1 MNIKVFKFGGASVK
15 DAAHIYNVRSII
27 EKYNDC
33 KLCVVVSALGK
44 TTNALEQVCRA
55 YQNEGIEIFSQMMQ
69 DIVDF
74 HLEEAEKLNVPI
86 ADLQNAYND
95 LISNCISAI
104 EGLEKENSEAIYDQ
118 IVSLGELMSTKLLTA
133 YLKIKNSKSEWVD
146 IRGIIKTDARHQE
159 GRVNLVTTQNKVNEI
174 ILPLFADN
182 DILITQGFIGSANNG
197 LTSTLG
203 REGSDYTAAILAY
216 CLSVEALT
224 IWKDVPGVLTAD
236 PRRFENVEKLD
247 RMSYNEA
254 IEMTYYGAQVIHPK
268 TIRPLQN
275 KSIKLHV
282 KSFIDPDGEGTVIA
296 QDGLLNYPPLVVIQD
311 DMLLVHIA
319 SKDFSFIA
327 ENHLSQIFKVL
338 NENRIKLGTM
348 RNSAISF
355 TICVKNPGKEKLNKL
370 IEDLGASFTLDVY
383 HNLQL
388 MTVRYF
394 NKQLIEGLTRN
405 KVILFEER
413 MKYTIQLVVR
423 PSLELIEKEDK
434 SN

>member
-1 MNIKVFKFGGASVK
+1 MK
-15 DAAHIYNVRSII
+15 DASHIYNVASII
-27 EKYNDC
+27 ERYKAS
-33 KLCVVVSALGK
+33 KLCIVVSAIGK
-44 TTNALEQVCRA
+44 TTNALEQIYYA
-55 YQNEGIEIFSQMMQ
+55 YSKEGLDLFLQMMH

-74 HLEEAEKLNVPI
+74 HLDEASKLHVP
-86 ADLQNAYND
+86 
-95 LISNCISAI
+95 I
-104 EGLEKENSEAIYDQ
+104 EGLKSEYNALVNKCSEDIEKLDKENKEAIYDQ
-118 IVSLGELMSTKLLTA
+118 IVSLGELMSTKLITA
-133 YLKIKNSKSEWVD
+133 YLSTKNVKSTWVD
-146 IRGIIKTDARHQE
+146 IRQVIKTDNRHQE
-159 GRVNLVTTQNKVNEI
+159 GRVDLKLTHENVNDQVAPLLDGNDVLVM
-174 ILPLFADN
+174 
-182 DILITQGFIGSANNG
+182 QGFIGSAPNG
-197 LTSTLG
+197 LTTTLG
-203 REGSDYTAAILAY
+203 REGSDYSAAIMAY
-216 CLSVEALT
+216 CLNVEALT

-247 RMSYNEA
+247 RMSYKEA

-282 KSFIDPDGEGTVIA
+282 KSYIDPDGEGTVIA
-296 QDGLLNYPPLVVIQD
+296 HDGLLNYPPLVVIQD
-311 DMLLVHIA
+311 DMILVHIA

-338 NENRIKLGTM
+338 NDNRIKLGTM

-370 IEDLGASFTLDVY
+370 IEDLGESFTLDVY
-383 HNLQL
+383 KNLQL

-423 PSLELIEKEDK
+423 QSLELIEKKEEGVE
-434 SN
+434 

>member
-1 MNIKVFKFGGASVK
+1 MEVKVFKFGGASVK
-15 DAAHIYNVRSII
+15 DAAHIYNVAGIL
-27 EKYNDC
+27 KNYKNDKIC
-33 KLCVVVSALGK
+33 IVVSAMGK
-44 TTNALEQVCRA
+44 STNALEQVFYA
-55 YQNEGIEIFSQMMQ
+55 YIKEGLDVFKEMML
-69 DIVDF
+69 DIIDF
-74 HLEEAEKLNVPI
+74 HLAEAEKLHIPLDMLHVDYDALVNQCIKTIEPI
-86 ADLQNAYND
+86 DKANK
-95 LISNCISAI
+95 
-104 EGLEKENSEAIYDQ
+104 GAIYDQ
-118 IVSLGELMSTKLLTA
+118 IVSLGELMSSKLLTV
-133 YLKIKNSKSEWVD
+133 YLQQKGKRAHWLDVRNVIVTDKRYQEARVD
-146 IRGIIKTDARHQE
+146 F
-159 GRVNLVTTQNKVNEI
+159 LVTQENVNDKVS
-174 ILPLFADN
+174 PLFEETDV
-182 DILITQGFIGSANNG
+182 LVTQGFIGAEPDG
-197 LTSTLG
+197 LTTTLG
-203 REGSDYTAAILAY
+203 REGSDYSAAILAF
-216 CLSVEALT
+216 CLNVEALT

-275 KSIKLHV
+275 KGIKLHV

-296 QDGLLNYPPLVVIQD
+296 HDGLLNYTPLVVIQD
-311 DMLLVHIA
+311 NMLLMHIS

-355 TICVKNPGKEKLNKL
+355 TICVKDPGKEKLNKL
-370 IEDLGASFTLDVY
+370 IEDLGEIFTLDVY

-394 NKQLIEGLTRN
+394 NKNLIESLTKN
-405 KVILFEER
+405 KVVLFEER

-423 PSLELIEKEDK
+423 PSLELIEKTEEEK
-434 SN
+434 